1 MPSIIRVVI
10 ADDQVLVRRGFRM
23 ILEAEDDIEV
33 VGEAATGLGAVK
45 LVADLAPDVVLMD
58 IRMPELDGLEA
69 TRRIAAD
76 AEAAAR
82 VVILTT
88 FGDDDHVYAAL
99 HAGASGFLIKDCT
112 PERLIDAVR
121 VVVAGG
127 ALLDPTV
134 TRRLIA
140 EVARRQVKP
149 RPGAL
154 AWSGLTPREL
164 DVLMLLARGLSNAEI
179 AADLGISDATVKTHV
194 ARVLDKIDARD
205 RAQAVIYAYESGLVG
220 RGDPAPDAP

>member
-1 MPSIIRVVI
+1 
-10 ADDQVLVRRGFRM
+10 M

-33 VGEAATGLGAVK
+33 VGEAATGLRAVE
-45 LVADLAPDVVLMD
+45 LVTDLAPDVVLMD
-58 IRMPELDGLEA
+58 VRMPELDGLEA
-69 TRRIAAD
+69 TRRIAAAVD
-76 AEAAAR
+76 SAAR

-140 EVARRQVKP
+140 DVARRHLAP
-149 RPGAL
+149 PPGPL
-154 AWSGLTPREL
+154 ASPGLTAREV

-220 RGDPAPDAP
+220 RVEPAPGAQ

>member
-1 MPSIIRVVI
+1 MPSLIRVVI
-10 ADDQVLVRRGFRM
+10 ADDQALVRRGFRM

-33 VGEAATGLGAVK
+33 AGEAATGVGAVK

-69 TRRIAAD
+69 TRRIAAN
-76 AEAAAR
+76 AAATAR

-140 EVARRQVKP
+140 DVARRQIQP
-149 RPGAL
+149 RPGAF
-154 AWSGLTPREL
+154 ATSGLTAREV
-164 DVLMLLARGLSNAEI
+164 DVLMLLARGFSNAEI

-205 RAQAVIYAYESGLVG
+205 RAQAVIYAYETGLVG
-220 RGDPAPDAP
+220 RGDAAPDTQ